1 MANINFNVGFK
12 TNTTGLQQAK
22 KELESIKSQVKEIE
36 NANGKGAKVIDT
48 EQLKKAKSEID
59 LLEKAMNKAFDSD
72 TGVIN
77 VRKLTGELKKQGTS
91 LTDIQKRFEQVG
103 LTGTSV
109 FQDIQKEI
117 VKTGAEVKK
126 TGGFIDDMAQT
137 LSQTI
142 KWNIA
147 SSAVNTLSGN
157 IQKAVGFVK
166 SLDESLTQI
175 RIVTGKNSK
184 EMEVFKEEAN
194 EAAKAL
200 GRSTTEYADASLIF
214 FQQGKNANEVKKLT
228 EATLAGANITGM
240 ETAQTAELLT
250 AVMNGYKLEA
260 SQAMEVT
267 DKLAAVGAA
276 TGSDFEEMA
285 TAMSKVASQAANAQ
299 VPIDQLGGMIATV
312 STVTREAPEVIG
324 TSFKTIIGRLNDIQV
339 GKEAEGWDTGK
350 VELALNKVGM
360 SVLDQN
366 GKLKD
371 SGILLEEL
379 GNNWAKLNKESQV
392 AVAKQVAGLE
402 QYNRLIALMDN
413 WTMYQD
419 ARLVSENALGA
430 TMEQNLIRFDSL
442 DYKMS
447 QVQGEAERLYMN
459 IVDDDAMGKVYEGVE
474 NALSSVNGFIEGL
487 GGVQNTL
494 GVIGGLGIQVFSKQ
508 ISESVV
514 DAGKKIS
521 NFKDTLSKLNPKE
534 MGQATQLKDSEIA
547 ARNEVMSIEDSP
559 EYQRAS
565 LDVVNQRVKLR
576 QQEEIVSKSLSAEE
590 LRQYQAK
597 KEQLLVEQEKLKEMV
612 KQREE
617 AVKTAKET
625 AEKHGDVKINDSTD
639 LAEEQ
644 RKVSREINLQSDL
657 ISDQAKL
664 RKNISELIRSENKEE
679 KLQSLE
685 QKAQLNTLTKEEK
698 MLYQQV
704 TLEGSIKELLEDEF
718 FLTKSLVDAREA
730 ANDTLKEYEDEMK
743 QIKEH
748 QEALNTLEKERNGEL
763 VSSAEKMTGEN
774 IKELQDQLDATEK
787 LAIAREGLQ
796 AGIEVIGT
804 TISTISAVSG
814 AMKTLTDDT
823 ATAEEQMNAWTSTG
837 VSVATSV
844 GMLIPTL
851 LSLKASLIGAGVAA
865 SSFWV
870 SLLGPAAIIAG
881 VVAGIGLL
889 AAGIAKLAY
898 EFDPVNQA
906 IEKNTKVLE
915 ENNKIIDESRK
926 RTSDLRDAQSAL
938 AEAKKMQEL
947 GIDESDLEGLQKF
960 QDLQN
965 EIASKAPEMVAYYDE
980 EGNAIINLNSDI
992 KDLIKTEEQLQRTA
1006 QAAKEANRDS
1016 FITEYKASIEEQQ
1029 TKIEANQNILE
1040 QIRKSGTHY
1049 DAMTGKTYSAEDI
1062 GALTSEIQNAQNE
1075 ISKTKTSINQNI
1087 IDPIYGASE
1096 AYDKLG
1102 TVNQKFAR
1110 SLMDVGRVSDHIA
1123 DPSRMDNYASIVD
1136 RVMNNMSTKTAE
1148 TNEKLEEA
1156 KEKLAEL
1163 QSTEGADQT
1172 QIEKLQEQVKTL
1184 TADLTEAQG
1193 PLGELTDIERQNVM
1207 EIASL
1212 FEIADDNLDSF
1223 LEKIATATG
1232 DAAGLSATM
1241 AQGGLDATQLSAD
1254 AGMRTSLSAGEDAMI
1269 AQSRI
1274 DSLQA
1279 EKEKLTELKWAY
1291 DEVQN
1296 AKLLGLEVDREVQDL
1311 SSQYLAN
1318 SEAIAEN
1325 RSNMLEAEEAS
1336 NSAKLEQLIL
1346 QREEA
1351 ELQAQL
1357 NEQYWA
1363 NVDALLA
1370 TTEGYNELADAYNNS
1385 VESMGNVDELQE
1397 SLNQAFASKD
1407 INKLMSSLD
1416 DYADKIPGLG
1426 DALKQMADGSEDGFN
1441 KVKNIIDSVADQQGR
1456 MYAKMKGT
1464 DTAYWAEFNSRN
1476 KNQTALIEYEYGV
1489 RASDYNNYQEY
1500 EQAINLAAEQGKR
1513 RNLDETTRNAILN
1526 YNEEELAK
1534 WQQENNMLGYNA
1546 ESNQKQAQ
1554 NTAESASSQAMTFGA
1569 LRDAGFTIWQSLAI
1583 SIANIWDG
1591 IVNGAIGAVNAGIG
1605 MVNSAI
1611 KGVNNIINSF
1621 ISGINS
1627 MLSAIGKIPGIPT
1640 IQIPKVSFGSIP
1652 TIGKVSNTAGALMN
1666 KYSPS
1671 TSSTPNFNFDY
1682 GAGDSTIDKKP
1693 GGGGSSGSGGSGPGN
1708 TGPGVGGGGSGGKK
1722 PSGGKGSGGK
1732 DSGGED
1738 VEDMEWEKDIYHDI
1752 NAELERKDKL
1762 LSQLQKQQD
1771 KLYGKELLDNL
1782 AKQKKLLQDQQKLY
1796 EQKLALQKQEAKNQ
1810 ADSLKSQG
1818 VKIDGATGMVLNY
1831 NDIIQAK
1838 VNAANKLSGEEKE
1851 EAIKKVEEFI
1861 EAIENYETL
1870 VNETIWETQEA
1881 IQDTIDAQREIFLQ
1895 EFDYKIQIQMELSE
1909 DFQKAL
1915 DFQKELNKDFEDSSE
1930 NMEMTSKQM
1939 LDLAEKAANIQEQIN
1954 KINNDASLTDKERLE
1969 RLQDM
1974 SEALKDT
1981 VKQLQ
1986 SLDESMTK
1994 MFKDALKEG
2003 LELIKEH
2010 LDAYKDINNELK
2022 HMEQMAKLLGENNDY
2037 QFLQSIYREQ
2047 YDSFVGQID
2056 ILQKQKDVLIKQKEA
2071 LEAAGMKGSEEW
2083 KEVDQAI
2090 KDTTESVNK
2099 LVQDSIKALQNEF
2112 KAAVDEIMSSLEATM
2127 TNNLGFDKLKEQQ
2140 KELKEERKKYLDTEE
2155 KLLAISKLQSK
2166 VQKEIDKTD
2175 DPSKKAK
2182 LQKFLDEEVKKLK
2195 EKDKLTKYDV
2205 DRANQL
2211 YDITMKQMALQD
2223 LQASKSVMRLVR
2235 DAQGNWVYEFTEDLN
2250 AISKAQQDASASLE
2264 KLHEMDKKKLQE
2276 TQEEMLKAQEEYY
2289 KKVEK
2294 IVKNHMEGK
2303 YATEEEFQA
2312 ALEEAT
2318 TKFNEKMVDLN
2329 AEYEEIKTNT
2339 TISSMGVIL
2348 DVYKNTSTELNGL
2361 TESQQ
2366 AALEIMA
2373 EKVGG
2378 DYQKLKDFM
2387 EVLINGDQ
2395 NSISSA
2401 FKDLGITSEEVAG
2414 EIQDAMT
2421 TASSNAQSEW
2431 NTDIGDMIS
2440 QIAGPDGSLKEESN
2454 KAIQSIMDKWAEYQ
2468 GKVENVTVNTGNDMT
2483 SMKDRIE
2490 DISTET
2496 DELNNKTDD
2505 LISTLDRELTA
2516 VTNVTTS
2523 FQQQR
2528 QELQKLIDKYKDYI
2542 AQIDA
2547 AIKKKKE
2554 EATGVTT
2561 SGGTSSSGSNNKPPA
2576 TSTPSNNNPSSGSSG
2591 GSASSPKAPTTG
2603 STVRVKSGRRWYY
2616 DSGGTN
2622 PSGPTDKYA
2631 NRDLYVVN
2639 TSKNKYQYAVGTS
2652 KSINSSLG
2660 WLRKEDLVGFDT
2672 GGYTGSW
2679 GKEGRMAMLHEK
2691 EIVLNQTDTSNILD
2705 AVKLIRSS
2713 EKTNS
2718 IANITKAIMETSA
2731 KTISALTNIVNGMMP
2746 NSNAISPISHSE
2758 NFEQIVN
2765 IEADFS
2771 GVRTADE
2778 IEKAFANMENMASQY
2793 ANRTR

>member
-1 MANINFNVGFK
+1 MANINFKVGFDVDK
-12 TNTTGLQQAK
+12 RGLDSAK
-22 KELESIKSQVKEIE
+22 KELEKIQSTIGKEGLKLGIDEKEI
-36 NANGKGAKVIDT
+36 
-48 EQLKKAKSEID
+48 QKAKNSFTE
-59 LLEKAMNKAFDSD
+59 LERALDKAFDTD
-72 TGVIN
+72 TGVLNI
-77 VRKLTGELKKQGTS
+77 RKLNSELKKNGTS
-91 LTDIQKRFEQVG
+91 LTDLQQSMKEYGV
-103 LTGTSV
+103 TGVSV
-109 FQDIQKEI
+109 FQDIQREAM
-117 VKTGAEVKK
+117 KTGTEVKK
-126 TGGFIDDMAQT
+126 TKGFVDEMADT
-137 LSQTI
+137 LVNTA
-142 KWNIA
+142 KWNLA
-147 SSAVNTLSGN
+147 SGAVNTLTGS
-157 IQKAVGFVK
+157 IQRAVGFVK
-166 SLDESLTQI
+166 ALDNSLTQI
-175 RIVTGKNSK
+175 RIVTGKSSD
-184 EMEVFKEEAN
+184 EMKIFSQQAN

-200 GRSTTEYADASLIF
+200 GRSTTEYTDASLIF
-214 FQQGKNANEVKKLT
+214 FQQGKNAEEVKALT
-228 EATLAGANITGM
+228 EATLVGANVTGM
-240 ETAQTAELLT
+240 EAAETAEMLT
-250 AVMNGYKLEA
+250 AVMNGYQFEA
-260 SQAMEVT
+260 NKAMEVT

-285 TAMSKVASQAANAQ
+285 TAMSKVASQAANAG
-299 VPIDQLGGMIATV
+299 VNIDQLGGMIATV

-324 TSFKTIIGRLNDIQV
+324 TSFKTILGRLADLRV
-339 GKEAEGWDTGK
+339 GKEAEGWDTGQ

-366 GKLKD
+366 GKLKE
-371 SGILLEEL
+371 SGDILTEL
-379 GNNWAKLNKESQV
+379 GTKWNDLNKESQV
-392 AVAKQVAGLE
+392 VVAKQIAGLE
-402 QYNRLIALMDN
+402 QYNRLISLMEN
-413 WTMYQD
+413 WTMYEDALAVSQD
-419 ARLVSENALGA
+419 SAGAAL
-430 TMEQNLIRFDSL
+430 EQNAIRMDSVEAKL
-442 DYKMS
+442 TNLRT
-447 QVQGEAERLYMN
+447 EAERLYM
-459 IVDDDAMGKVYEGVE
+459 
-474 NALSSVNGFIEGL
+474 ALSDEDITKGAIDAITFAVGEVANLVEGL
-487 GGVQNTL
+487 GGLQ
-494 GVIGGLGIQVFSKQ
+494 GVIGSLIPLALSLFNKSIGEG
-508 ISESVV
+508 
-514 DAGKKIS
+514 IS
-521 NFKDTLSKLNPKE
+521 NSMEKLGEMKLAVKDAFDSTSRQDRDNRYSDRNLKASEKSAMSEAESNFQRSGTDLDKQSLEIVKE
-534 MGQATQLKDSEIA
+534 RI
-547 ARNEVMSIEDSP
+547 
-559 EYQRAS
+559 
-565 LDVVNQRVKLR
+565 KLR
-576 QQEEIVSKSLSAEE
+576 QQEEVV
-590 LRQYQAK
+590 AK
-597 KEQLLVEQEKLKEMV
+597 NLNETQLKQFQNAKDTVIQEQEKLKELI

-617 AVKTAKET
+617 RTRQAKANV
-625 AEKHGDVKINDSTD
+625 AEHGMGLSQKSVSMDIEKQNAQIKAKNDLLAKSRQLYEAIQVSNDRDIATIINGNSKLNERQSTIKKIMADQKLLDSLRLYELEDYDNIDQLQDAIAEAIAEQKDELKQVNQELANSKQLLEDIKHVESSPADMISE
-639 LAEEQ
+639 EEQ
-644 RKVSREINLQSDL
+644 
-657 ISDQAKL
+657 QATRRIQKAQ
-664 RKNISELIRSENKEE
+664 EE
-679 KLQSLE
+679 ADKIE
-685 QKAQLNTLTKEEK
+685 QKA
-698 MLYQQV
+698 
-704 TLEGSIKELLEDEF
+704 
-718 FLTKSLVDAREA
+718 
-730 ANDTLKEYEDEMK
+730 LK
-743 QIKEH
+743 Q
-748 QEALNTLEKERNGEL
+748 
-763 VSSAEKMTGEN
+763 
-774 IKELQDQLDATEK
+774 EK
-787 LAIAREGLQ
+787 LNKAIAAVGVGL
-796 AGIEVIGT
+796 
-804 TISTISAVSG
+804 SALQSVSG
-814 AMKTLTDDT
+814 AMKVLGDET
-823 ATAEEQMNAWTSTG
+823 ATTEEKVNALS
-837 VSVATSV
+837 AN
-844 GMLIPTL
+844 M
-851 LSLKASLIGAGVAA
+851 LSLGGTLMASGNPYAM
-865 SSFWV
+865 
-870 SLLGPAAIIAG
+870 
-881 VVAGIGLL
+881 
-889 AAGIAKLAY
+889 AAGLVMTVGSAAAKAVY
-898 EFDPVNQA
+898 ELLPMTQT
-906 IEKNTKVLE
+906 IKQNTKILE
-915 ENNKIIDESRK
+915 ENNKALDESRK
-926 RTSDLRDAQSAL
+926 RTSALNDARAAL
-938 AEAKKMQEL
+938 NEAKQMQEL
-947 GIDESDLEGLQKF
+947 GIDAKDTEAMERYVQ
-960 QDLQN
+960 LQN
-965 EIASKAPEMVAYYDE
+965 EIAANAPQLVSYYDE
-980 EGNAIINLNSDI
+980 AGNAIVNLNGNID
-992 KDLIKTEEQLQRTA
+992 DLIEKEKQLQREA
-1006 QAAKEANRDS
+1006 QSAMAANREGFAKEYDK
-1016 FITEYKASIEEQQ
+1016 IIDEQQ
-1029 TKIEANQNILE
+1029 AKIDAKQRILDTIE
-1040 QIRKSGTHY
+1040 KEGSY
-1049 DAMTGKTYSAEDI
+1049 NNYNTGESYGKDDI
-1062 GALTSEIQNAQNE
+1062 GVLTTEIENARAQIQE
-1075 ISKTKTSINQNI
+1075 TKQSIATNI
-1087 IDPIYGASE
+1087 VNPIYGASE
-1096 AYDKLG
+1096 AYGKLSAE
-1102 TVNQKFAR
+1102 NQKFAR
-1110 SLMDVGRVSDHIA
+1110 GLIDVGRISEHIQDPARLENYSNIVS
-1123 DPSRMDNYASIVD
+1123 RYMDNMVANSSEINKKID
-1136 RVMNNMSTKTAE
+1136 DTKA
-1148 TNEKLEEA
+1148 KLD
-1156 KEKLAEL
+1156 KLK
-1163 QSTEGADQT
+1163 STEGADKS
-1172 QIEKLQEQVKTL
+1172 QIQKLEEELVTLNEKLIET
-1184 TADLTEAQG
+1184 AQG
-1193 PLGELTDIERQNVM
+1193 PLKDLMDVEKANVM

-1212 FEIADDNLDSF
+1212 FDISNEKLDSF
-1223 LEKIATATG
+1223 LEKLATATG
-1232 DAAGLSATM
+1232 DAAGLSETM
-1241 AQGGLDATQLSAD
+1241 ALGGLDATQLSAD
-1254 AGMRTSLSAGEDAMI
+1254 AGMRTSLSAGEDAMA

-1296 AKLLGLEVDREVQDL
+1296 AKLYGLEVDREVQDL
-1311 SSQYLAN
+1311 SNQYLAN

-1351 ELQAQL
+1351 ELQEQL
-1357 NEQYWA
+1357 NEQYWE

-1397 SLNQAFASKD
+1397 SLNEAFASKD

-1476 KNQTALIEYEYGV
+1476 RNQTALIEYEYGV
-1489 RASDYNNYQEY
+1489 RASDYSNYQEY
-1500 EQAINLAAEQGKR
+1500 EQAINLAAERGKR

-1534 WQQENNMLGYNA
+1534 WQQENNMLAYNA
-1546 ESNQKQAQ
+1546 ESNQKQAK
-1554 NTAESASSQAMTFGA
+1554 NTAESASSQVMTFSA

-1583 SIANIWDG
+1583 SIANIFDG
-1591 IVNGAIGAVNAGIG
+1591 VVNGAIGAVNAGIG
-1605 MVNSAI
+1605 MINSAI
-1611 KGVNNIINSF
+1611 KGVNNIVNSF

-1627 MLSAIGKIPGIPT
+1627 MLSAVGSIPGIPT

-1652 TIGKVSNTAGALMN
+1652 TIGKVFNTAGSLMN
-1666 KYSPS
+1666 KFSPT
-1671 TSSTPNFNFDY
+1671 TSSKPNFNFDY
-1682 GAGDSTIDKKP
+1682 GAGDSTINKKP
-1693 GGGGSSGSGGSGPGN
+1693 GGGGSSGSGGSGGGGG
-1708 TGPGVGGGGSGGKK
+1708 TGPGVDKGGSGSGGKK
-1722 PSGGKGSGGK
+1722 PSSGK

-1752 NAELERKDKL
+1752 NAEIERKSKL
-1762 LSQLQKQQD
+1762 LAQLQKQQD

-1796 EQKLALQKQEAKNQ
+1796 EQKLALQKQDAKNQ
-1810 ADSLKSQG
+1810 ANSLKSQG
-1818 VKIDGATGMVLNY
+1818 VKIDDATGMVLNY

-1895 EFDYKIQIQMELSE
+1895 EFDYKIQIQMELSD

-1969 RLQDM
+1969 RLQEM

-2056 ILQKQKDVLIKQKEA
+2056 VLQKQKDVLIKQREA

-2099 LVQDSIKALQNEF
+2099 LVQDSIKALQSEF
-2112 KAAVDEIMSSLEATM
+2112 KAAVSEIMSSLEGTM

-2140 KELKEERKKYLDTEE
+2140 KELKAERKKYLDTEE

-2166 VQKEIDKTD
+2166 VQKEMDKTD

-2182 LQKFLDEEVKKLK
+2182 LQKFLNEEVKKLK

-2250 AISKAQQDASASLE
+2250 AISKAQEDASASLE
-2264 KLHEMDKKKLQE
+2264 KLHEMDKKKLEE
-2276 TQEEMLKAQEEYY
+2276 TQDEMLKAQEEYY
-2289 KKVEK
+2289 KQVEK

-2366 AALEIMA
+2366 AALELMA

-2401 FKDLGITSEEVAG
+2401 FKDLGITSEEIAG

-2454 KAIQSIMDKWAEYQ
+2454 KAIQSIMDKWTEYQ
-2468 GKVENVTVNTGNDMT
+2468 GKVENVTVNTGNDMD

-2496 DELNNKTDD
+2496 DTLNGKTDD

-2528 QELQKLIDKYKDYI
+2528 EELQKLIDKYKDYI

-2576 TSTPSNNNPSSGSSG
+2576 TSTPSNNNTSSSKPSGGGG

-2603 STVRVKSGRRWYY
+2603 SKVRVKPGRRWYY
-2616 DSGGTN
+2616 DSQGMN

-2631 NRDLYVVN
+2631 NQDLYVVN
-2639 TSKNKYQYAVGTS
+2639 TSKNKYQYAVGKTTN
-2652 KSINSSLG
+2652 INSSLG
-2660 WLRKEDLVGFDT
+2660 WLKKEDLVGFDT

-2679 GKEGRMAMLHEK
+2679 GKEGRIAMLHEK

-2731 KTISALTNIVNGMMP
+2731 KTISALTNIVNSMMP

-2758 NFEQIVN
+2758 NFEQVVN

>member
-1 MANINFNVGFK
+1 MANINFKVGFDVDK
-12 TNTTGLQQAK
+12 RGLDSAK
-22 KELESIKSQVKEIE
+22 KELEKIQSTIGKEGLKLGIDEKEI
-36 NANGKGAKVIDT
+36 
-48 EQLKKAKSEID
+48 QKAKNSFTE
-59 LLEKAMNKAFDSD
+59 LERALDKAFDTD
-72 TGVIN
+72 TGVLNI
-77 VRKLTGELKKQGTS
+77 RKLNSELKKNGTS
-91 LTDIQKRFEQVG
+91 LTDLQQSMKEYGV
-103 LTGTSV
+103 TGVSV
-109 FQDIQKEI
+109 FQDIQREAM
-117 VKTGAEVKK
+117 KTGTEVKK
-126 TGGFIDDMAQT
+126 TKGFIDEMADT
-137 LSQTI
+137 LVNTA
-142 KWNIA
+142 KWNLA
-147 SSAVNTLSGN
+147 SGAVNTLTGN
-157 IQKAVGFVK
+157 IQRAVGFVK
-166 SLDESLTQI
+166 ALDNSLTQI
-175 RIVTGKNSK
+175 RIVTGKSSD
-184 EMEVFKEEAN
+184 EMKIFSQQAN

-200 GRSTTEYADASLIF
+200 GRSTTEYTDASLIF
-214 FQQGKNANEVKKLT
+214 FQQGKNAEEVKALT
-228 EATLAGANITGM
+228 EATLVGANVTGM
-240 ETAQTAELLT
+240 EAAETAEMLT
-250 AVMNGYKLEA
+250 AVMNGYQFEA
-260 SQAMEVT
+260 NKAMEVT

-285 TAMSKVASQAANAQ
+285 TAMSKVASQAANAG
-299 VPIDQLGGMIATV
+299 VNIDQLGGMIATV

-324 TSFKTIIGRLNDIQV
+324 TSFKTILGRLADLRV
-339 GKEAEGWDTGK
+339 GKEAEGWDTGQ

-366 GKLKD
+366 GKLKE
-371 SGILLEEL
+371 SGDILTEL
-379 GNNWAKLNKESQV
+379 GTKWNDLNKESQV
-392 AVAKQVAGLE
+392 VVAKQIAGLE
-402 QYNRLIALMDN
+402 QYNRLISLMEN
-413 WTMYQD
+413 WTMYEDALAVSQD
-419 ARLVSENALGA
+419 SAGA
-430 TMEQNLIRFDSL
+430 AMEQNAIRMDSIEAKL
-442 DYKMS
+442 TNLRT
-447 QVQGEAERLYMN
+447 EAERLYM
-459 IVDDDAMGKVYEGVE
+459 
-474 NALSSVNGFIEGL
+474 ALSDEDMTKGAIDAITFAVGEVANLVEGL
-487 GGVQNTL
+487 GGLQ
-494 GVIGGLGIQVFSKQ
+494 GVIGSLIPLALSLFNKSIGEG
-508 ISESVV
+508 
-514 DAGKKIS
+514 IS
-521 NFKDTLSKLNPKE
+521 NSMEKLGEMKLAVKDAFDSTSRQDRDNRYSDRNLKASEKSAMSEAESNFQRSGTDLDKQSLEIVKE
-534 MGQATQLKDSEIA
+534 RI
-547 ARNEVMSIEDSP
+547 
-559 EYQRAS
+559 
-565 LDVVNQRVKLR
+565 KLR
-576 QQEEIVSKSLSAEE
+576 QQEEVV
-590 LRQYQAK
+590 AK
-597 KEQLLVEQEKLKEMV
+597 NLNETQLKQFQNAKDTVIQEQEKLKELI

-617 AVKTAKET
+617 RTRQAKANV
-625 AEKHGDVKINDSTD
+625 AEHGMGLSQKSVSMDIEKQNAQIKAKNDLLAKSRQLYEAIQVSNDRDIATIINGNSKLNERQSTIKKIMADQKLLDSLRLYELEDYDNIDQLQDAIAEAIAEQKDELKQVNQELANSKQLLEDIKHVESSPADMISE
-639 LAEEQ
+639 EEQ
-644 RKVSREINLQSDL
+644 
-657 ISDQAKL
+657 QATRRIQKAQ
-664 RKNISELIRSENKEE
+664 EE
-679 KLQSLE
+679 ADKIE
-685 QKAQLNTLTKEEK
+685 QKALKQEKLNKA
-698 MLYQQV
+698 
-704 TLEGSIKELLEDEF
+704 I
-718 FLTKSLVDAREA
+718 A
-730 ANDTLKEYEDEMK
+730 AVGVGLS
-743 QIKEH
+743 
-748 QEALNTLEKERNGEL
+748 ALQS
-763 VSSAEKMTGEN
+763 VSSA
-774 IKELQDQLDATEK
+774 
-787 LAIAREGLQ
+787 
-796 AGIEVIGT
+796 
-804 TISTISAVSG
+804 
-814 AMKTLTDDT
+814 MKVLGDET
-823 ATAEEQMNAWTSTG
+823 ATAEEKVNALSANMLSLGGTLMASGNPYLMAAGLIATVG
-837 VSVATSV
+837 SVAV
-844 GMLIPTL
+844 
-851 LSLKASLIGAGVAA
+851 KAIHELNPMTQTI
-865 SSFWV
+865 
-870 SLLGPAAIIAG
+870 
-881 VVAGIGLL
+881 
-889 AAGIAKLAY
+889 K
-898 EFDPVNQA
+898 Q
-906 IEKNTKVLE
+906 NTKILE
-915 ENNKIIDESRK
+915 ENNKALDESRK
-926 RTSDLRDAQSAL
+926 RTSALNDARAAL
-938 AEAKKMQEL
+938 NEAKQMQEL
-947 GIDESDLEGLQKF
+947 GIDAKDTEAMERYVQ
-960 QDLQN
+960 LQN
-965 EIASKAPEMVAYYDE
+965 EIAANAPQLVSYYDE
-980 EGNAIINLNSDI
+980 AGNAIVNLNGNID
-992 KDLIKTEEQLQRTA
+992 DLIEKEKQLQREA
-1006 QAAKEANRDS
+1006 QSAMAANREGFAKEYDK
-1016 FITEYKASIEEQQ
+1016 IIDEQQ
-1029 TKIEANQNILE
+1029 AKIDAKQRILDTIE
-1040 QIRKSGTHY
+1040 KDGAY
-1049 DAMTGKTYSAEDI
+1049 YNYNTGESYGKDDI
-1062 GALTSEIQNAQNE
+1062 GVLTTEIENARAQ
-1075 ISKTKTSINQNI
+1075 IQKTKQDIATNI
-1087 IDPIYGASE
+1087 VNPIYGASE
-1096 AYDKLG
+1096 AYGKLSAE
-1102 TVNQKFAR
+1102 NQKFAR
-1110 SLMDVGRVSDHIA
+1110 GLIDVGRMSEHIQDPARLENYSNIVSKY
-1123 DPSRMDNYASIVD
+1123 MDNMVANSSEINKKID
-1136 RVMNNMSTKTAE
+1136 DTKA
-1148 TNEKLEEA
+1148 KLD
-1156 KEKLAEL
+1156 KLK
-1163 QSTEGADQT
+1163 STEGADKS
-1172 QIEKLQEQVKTL
+1172 QIQKLEEELVTLNEKLVET
-1184 TADLTEAQG
+1184 AQG
-1193 PLGELTDIERQNVM
+1193 PLKDLMDVEKANVM

-1212 FEIADDNLDSF
+1212 FDINDEKLDSF
-1223 LEKIATATG
+1223 LEKLATATG
-1232 DAAGLSATM
+1232 DAAGLSETM

-1254 AGMRTSLSAGEDAMI
+1254 AGMRTSLSAAEDAMA

-1296 AKLLGLEVDREVQDL
+1296 AKLYGLEVDREVQDL
-1311 SSQYLAN
+1311 SNQYLAN

-1351 ELQAQL
+1351 ELQEQL

-1476 KNQTALIEYEYGV
+1476 RNQTALIEYEYGV
-1489 RASDYNNYQEY
+1489 RASDYSNYQEY

-1546 ESNQKQAQ
+1546 ESNQKQAK
-1554 NTAESASSQAMTFGA
+1554 NTAESASSQAMTFSA

-1611 KGVNNIINSF
+1611 KGVNNIVNSF

-1627 MLSAIGKIPGIPT
+1627 MLSAVGSIPGIPT

-1652 TIGKVSNTAGALMN
+1652 TVGKVSNTAGALMN

-1671 TSSTPNFNFDY
+1671 TSSKPNFNFDY
-1682 GAGDSTIDKKP
+1682 GAGNNTIDKKP
-1693 GGGGSSGSGGSGPGN
+1693 GGGGSSGSGGSGGGG

-1752 NAELERKDKL
+1752 NAEIERKGKL
-1762 LSQLQKQQD
+1762 LAQLQKQQD

-1796 EQKLALQKQEAKNQ
+1796 EQKLALQKQDAKNQ
-1810 ADSLKSQG
+1810 ANSLKSQG
-1818 VKIDGATGMVLNY
+1818 VKIDDATGMVLNY

-1895 EFDYKIQIQMELSE
+1895 EFDYKIQIQMELSD

-1969 RLQDM
+1969 RLQEM

-2003 LELIKEH
+2003 LELIKDH

-2022 HMEQMAKLLGENNDY
+2022 HMEQMAKLLGENDDY

-2056 ILQKQKDVLIKQKEA
+2056 ILQKQKEVLIKQKEA

-2099 LVQDSIKALQNEF
+2099 LVQDSIKALQSEF
-2112 KAAVDEIMSSLEATM
+2112 KAAVSEIMSSLEGTM

-2140 KELKEERKKYLDTEE
+2140 KELKAERKKYLDTEE

-2166 VQKEIDKTD
+2166 VQKEMDKTD

-2182 LQKFLDEEVKKLK
+2182 LQKFLDDEVKKLK

-2250 AISKAQQDASASLE
+2250 AISKAQEDASASLE
-2264 KLHEMDKKKLQE
+2264 KLHEMDKKRLEE
-2276 TQEEMLKAQEEYY
+2276 TQDEMLKAQEEYY
-2289 KKVEK
+2289 KQVEK

-2366 AALEIMA
+2366 AALELMA

-2401 FKDLGITSEEVAG
+2401 FKDLGITSEEIAG

-2421 TASSNAQSEW
+2421 TASNNAQSEW

-2454 KAIQSIMDKWAEYQ
+2454 NAIQSIINKWTEYQ
-2468 GKVENVTVNTGNDMT
+2468 DKVENVTVNTGNDMD

-2496 DELNNKTDD
+2496 DTLNGKTDD

-2528 QELQKLIDKYKDYI
+2528 EELQKLIDKYKDYI

-2561 SGGTSSSGSNNKPPA
+2561 SGGTSSSGGSSSSNSSSA
-2576 TSTPSNNNPSSGSSG
+2576 STPNKNNTSSSGSS
-2591 GSASSPKAPTTG
+2591 SSSSSSSSTAKAPTTG
-2603 STVRVKSGRRWYY
+2603 SKVRVKSGRTWYY
-2616 DSGGTN
+2616 DSYGT
-2622 PSGPTDKYA
+2622 SPTGKTDNYA
-2631 NRDLYVVN
+2631 NKDLYVVN
-2639 TSKNKYQYAVGTS
+2639 TSNNKYQYAVGSS
-2652 KSINSSLG
+2652 KSITSGLG

-2731 KTISALTNIVNGMMP
+2731 KTISALTNIVNSMMP

-2758 NFEQIVN
+2758 NFEQVVN

>member
-1 MANINFNVGFK
+1 MANINFKVGFDVDK
-12 TNTTGLQQAK
+12 RGLDSAK
-22 KELESIKSQVKEIE
+22 KELEKIQSTIGKEGLKLGIDEKEI
-36 NANGKGAKVIDT
+36 
-48 EQLKKAKSEID
+48 QKAKNSFTE
-59 LLEKAMNKAFDSD
+59 LERALDKAFDTD
-72 TGVIN
+72 TGVLNI
-77 VRKLTGELKKQGTS
+77 RKLNSELKKNGTS
-91 LTDIQKRFEQVG
+91 LTDLQQSMKEYGV
-103 LTGTSV
+103 TGVSV
-109 FQDIQKEI
+109 FQDIQREAM
-117 VKTGAEVKK
+117 KTGTEVKK
-126 TGGFIDDMAQT
+126 TKGFVDEMADT
-137 LSQTI
+137 LVNTA
-142 KWNIA
+142 KWNLA
-147 SSAVNTLSGN
+147 SGAVNTLTGS
-157 IQKAVGFVK
+157 IQRAVGFVK
-166 SLDESLTQI
+166 ALDNSLTQI
-175 RIVTGKNSK
+175 RIVTGKSSD
-184 EMEVFKEEAN
+184 EMKIFSQQAN

-200 GRSTTEYADASLIF
+200 GRSTTEYTDASLIF
-214 FQQGKNANEVKKLT
+214 FQQGKNAEEVKALT
-228 EATLAGANITGM
+228 EATLVGANVTGM
-240 ETAQTAELLT
+240 EAAETAEMLT
-250 AVMNGYKLEA
+250 AVMNGYQFEA
-260 SQAMEVT
+260 NKAMEVT

-285 TAMSKVASQAANAQ
+285 TAMSKVASQAANAG
-299 VPIDQLGGMIATV
+299 VNIDQLGGMIATV

-324 TSFKTIIGRLNDIQV
+324 TSFKTILGRLADLRV
-339 GKEAEGWDTGK
+339 GKEAEGWDTGQ

-366 GKLKD
+366 GKLKE
-371 SGILLEEL
+371 SGDILTEL
-379 GNNWAKLNKESQV
+379 GTKWNDLNKESQV
-392 AVAKQVAGLE
+392 VVAKQIAGLE
-402 QYNRLIALMDN
+402 QYNRLISLMEN
-413 WTMYQD
+413 WTMYEDALAVSQD
-419 ARLVSENALGA
+419 SAGAAL
-430 TMEQNLIRFDSL
+430 EQNAIRMDSVEAKL
-442 DYKMS
+442 TNLRT
-447 QVQGEAERLYMN
+447 EAERLYM
-459 IVDDDAMGKVYEGVE
+459 
-474 NALSSVNGFIEGL
+474 ALSDEDMTKGAIDAVTFAVGEVANLVEGL
-487 GGVQNTL
+487 GGLQ
-494 GVIGGLGIQVFSKQ
+494 GVIGSLIPLALSLFNKSIGEGISNAIGKLGEMKLAVKDAFDSTSRQDRDNRYSDSNLKASEKSA
-508 ISESVV
+508 ISE
-514 DAGKKIS
+514 AES
-521 NFKDTLSKLNPKE
+521 NFQRSGTDLDKQSLEIVKE
-534 MGQATQLKDSEIA
+534 RI
-547 ARNEVMSIEDSP
+547 
-559 EYQRAS
+559 
-565 LDVVNQRVKLR
+565 KLR
-576 QQEEIVSKSLSAEE
+576 QQEEVV
-590 LRQYQAK
+590 AK
-597 KEQLLVEQEKLKEMV
+597 NLNETQLKQFQNAKDTVIQEQEKLKQLI

-617 AVKTAKET
+617 RTRQAKANV
-625 AEKHGDVKINDSTD
+625 AEHGMGLSQKSVSMDIEKQNAQIKAKNDLLAKSRQLYEAIQVSNDRDIATIINGNNKLNERQSTIKKIMADQKLLDSLRLYELEDYDNIEQLQDAIAEAIAEQKDELKEVNQELANSKQLLEDIKHVESNPADMISE
-639 LAEEQ
+639 EEQ
-644 RKVSREINLQSDL
+644 QTTRRIQLAQEE
-657 ISDQAKL
+657 A
-664 RKNISELIRSENKEE
+664 NKI
-679 KLQSLE
+679 E
-685 QKAQLNTLTKEEK
+685 QKA
-698 MLYQQV
+698 
-704 TLEGSIKELLEDEF
+704 
-718 FLTKSLVDAREA
+718 
-730 ANDTLKEYEDEMK
+730 LK
-743 QIKEH
+743 Q
-748 QEALNTLEKERNGEL
+748 
-763 VSSAEKMTGEN
+763 
-774 IKELQDQLDATEK
+774 EK
-787 LAIAREGLQ
+787 LNKAIAAIGIGWSVLQ
-796 AGIEVIGT
+796 
-804 TISTISAVSG
+804 SVSG
-814 AMKTLTDDT
+814 AMKVLGDET
-823 ATAEEQMNAWTSTG
+823 ATTEEKVNALS
-837 VSVATSV
+837 AN
-844 GMLIPTL
+844 L
-851 LSLKASLIGAGVAA
+851 LSLGGTLMASGDATMMAIGLVATVG
-865 SSFWV
+865 S
-870 SLLGPAAIIAG
+870 AAI
-881 VVAGIGLL
+881 
-889 AAGIAKLAY
+889 K
-898 EFDPVNQA
+898 A
-906 IEKNTKVLE
+906 IHELNPMTQTIKQNTKILE
-915 ENNKIIDESRK
+915 ENNKALDESRK
-926 RTSDLRDAQSAL
+926 RTNALNDARAAL
-938 AEAKKMQEL
+938 NEAKQMQDS
-947 GIDESDLEGLQKF
+947 GINANDTEAMERYTQ
-960 QDLQN
+960 LQN
-965 EIASKAPEMVAYYDE
+965 EIAANAPQLVSYYDE
-980 EGNAIINLNSDI
+980 QGNAIVNLNGNID
-992 KDLIKTEEQLQRTA
+992 DLIEKEKQLQREA
-1006 QAAKEANRDS
+1006 HSAMAANREGFAKEYDK
-1016 FITEYKASIEEQQ
+1016 IIDEQQ
-1029 TKIEANQNILE
+1029 AKIDAKQRILDTIE
-1040 QIRKSGTHY
+1040 KEGSY
-1049 DAMTGKTYSAEDI
+1049 NNYNTGESYGKDDI
-1062 GALTSEIQNAQNE
+1062 GVLTTEIENARAKIQE
-1075 ISKTKTSINQNI
+1075 TKQSIATNI
-1087 IDPIYGASE
+1087 VNPIYGASE
-1096 AYDKLG
+1096 AYGKLSAE
-1102 TVNQKFAR
+1102 NQKFAR
-1110 SLMDVGRVSDHIA
+1110 GLIDVGRISDHIQ
-1123 DPSRMDNYASIVD
+1123 DPARLENYSNIVSKYMDNMVANSSEINKKID
-1136 RVMNNMSTKTAE
+1136 DTKA
-1148 TNEKLEEA
+1148 KLD
-1156 KEKLAEL
+1156 KLK
-1163 QSTEGADQT
+1163 STEGADKS
-1172 QIEKLQEQVKTL
+1172 QIQKLEEELVTLNEKLVET
-1184 TADLTEAQG
+1184 AQG
-1193 PLGELTDIERQNVM
+1193 PLKDLMDVEKANIM

-1212 FEIADDNLDSF
+1212 FDINDEKLDSF
-1223 LEKIATATG
+1223 LEKLATATG
-1232 DAAGLSATM
+1232 DAAGLSETM
-1241 AQGGLDATQLSAD
+1241 ALGGLDATQLSAD
-1254 AGMRTSLSAGEDAMI
+1254 AGMRTSLSAGEDAMA

-1296 AKLLGLEVDREVQDL
+1296 AKLYGLEIDQETQAL
-1311 SSQYLAN
+1311 SDQYLAN

-1351 ELQAQL
+1351 ELQEQL

-1476 KNQTALIEYEYGV
+1476 RNQTALIEYEYGV
-1489 RASDYNNYQEY
+1489 RASDYSNYQEY
-1500 EQAINLAAEQGKR
+1500 EQAINLAAERGKR

-1534 WQQENNMLGYNA
+1534 WQQENNMLAYNA
-1546 ESNQKQAQ
+1546 ESNQKQAK
-1554 NTAESASSQAMTFGA
+1554 NTAESASSQAMTFSA

-1611 KGVNNIINSF
+1611 RGVNNIINSF

-1627 MLSAIGKIPGIPT
+1627 MLSAVGSIPGIPT

-1652 TIGKVSNTAGALMN
+1652 TVGKVSNTAGALMN
-1666 KYSPS
+1666 KFSPT
-1671 TSSTPNFNFDY
+1671 TSSKPNFNFDY
-1682 GAGDSTIDKKP
+1682 GAGNNTIDKKP
-1693 GGGGSSGSGGSGPGN
+1693 GGGGGSRPGSPGPGN
-1708 TGPGVGGGGSGGKK
+1708 TGPGVDKGGSGSGGKK
-1722 PSGGKGSGGK
+1722 PSSGK

-1752 NAELERKDKL
+1752 NAEIERKSKL
-1762 LSQLQKQQD
+1762 LAQLQKQQD

-1796 EQKLALQKQEAKNQ
+1796 EQKLALQKQDAKNQ
-1810 ADSLKSQG
+1810 ANSLKSQG
-1818 VKIDGATGMVLNY
+1818 VKIDDATGMVLNY

-1895 EFDYKIQIQMELSE
+1895 EFDYKIQIQMELSD

-1939 LDLAEKAANIQEQIN
+1939 LDLAEKAGNIQEQIN

-1969 RLQDM
+1969 RLQEM
-1974 SEALKDT
+1974 SESLKDT
-1981 VKQLQ
+1981 IKQLQ
-1986 SLDESMTK
+1986 SLDESMTS

-2056 ILQKQKDVLIKQKEA
+2056 ILQKQKEVLIKQKEA

-2083 KEVDQAI
+2083 KEIDQAI

-2099 LVQDSIKALQNEF
+2099 LVQDSIKALQSEF
-2112 KAAVDEIMSSLEATM
+2112 KAAVSEIMSSLEGTM

-2140 KELKEERKKYLDTEE
+2140 KELKAERKKYLDTEE

-2166 VQKEIDKTD
+2166 VQKEMDKTD

-2182 LQKFLDEEVKKLK
+2182 LQKFLNDEVKKLK

-2250 AISKAQQDASASLE
+2250 AISKAQEDASASLE
-2264 KLHEMDKKKLQE
+2264 KLHEMDKKRLEE
-2276 TQEEMLKAQEEYY
+2276 TQDEMLKAQEEYY
-2289 KKVEK
+2289 KQVEK

-2366 AALEIMA
+2366 AALELMA

-2401 FKDLGITSEEVAG
+2401 FKDLGITSEEIAG

-2454 KAIQSIMDKWAEYQ
+2454 KAIQSIMDKWTEYQ
-2468 GKVENVTVNTGNDMT
+2468 GKVENVTVNTGNDMD

-2496 DELNNKTDD
+2496 DTLNGKTDD

-2528 QELQKLIDKYKDYI
+2528 EELQKLIDKYKDYI

-2576 TSTPSNNNPSSGSSG
+2576 TSTPSNNNTSSSKPSGGG

-2603 STVRVKSGRRWYY
+2603 SKVRVKPGRRWYY
-2616 DSGGTN
+2616 DSQGMN

-2631 NRDLYVVN
+2631 NQDLYVVN
-2639 TSKNKYQYAVGTS
+2639 TSKNKYQYAVGKTTN
-2652 KSINSSLG
+2652 INSSLG
-2660 WLRKEDLVGFDT
+2660 WLKKEDLVGFDT

-2679 GKEGRMAMLHEK
+2679 GKEGRIAMLHEK

-2731 KTISALTNIVNGMMP
+2731 KTISALTNIVNSMMP

-2758 NFEQIVN
+2758 NFEQVVN